1 MLGTWDLGRPVES
14 SPRFILSRRDRGWH
28 KQSQTI
34 ALCSEGYEQTAFAV
48 EWLDKAKGLADS
60 WPC

>member
-1 MLGTWDLGRPVES
+1 MA
-14 SPRFILSRRDRGWH
+14 
-28 KQSQTI
+28 QTI
-34 ALCSEGYEQTAFAV
+34 TDNRLCSEGYEQTAFAV